1 MKLFSLFTVRI
12 ASTSL
17 IGSTIALSILAS
29 SALAETFQVSGNKSL
44 NTNNQFAYIDGHP
57 RMAVYDSNNSD
68 PDQNFDRLAGK
79 WGVLFRNRSTNMCI
93 NAYYN
98 RDGGAVSNWPC
109 DANDPAQNFDLLG
122 QGGNTVLLRKSNTNF
137 CLNVP
142 YHVNEG
148 QVNVW
153 TCNGGDPDQRFS
165 MGNADQRLV
174 IEGSGNGSGVLYPK
188 IPVTP
193 PVVVPQPKPSPVI
206 TSRVEFTT
214 PLYEAWIVSKKYE
227 GLVPHPQNVGH
238 SFIAIVRKKQKNV
251 VTFRDGVKISTSSP
265 QDDGNWDAYRTYGY
279 WPAGPAML
287 GIAGKV
293 ADGKCTSDPNPNSE
307 CQDTTK
313 ILNGV
318 SISNRGQAVRKAR
331 ISEARANWLINNPNF
346 GNVTGYTLDGIWLGS
361 GSPGNCVTYATL
373 QWKNITANQDNW
385 VPTNVYFSA
394 GKRFV
399 KSNPGDLVEY
409 INSKNQSTG
418 NQFIDNGNTWQ

>member
-1 MKLFSLFTVRI
+1 VKLFSLFAVRI

-44 NTNNQFAYIDGHP
+44 NTNNQFAPIDGHP
-57 RMAVYDSNNSD
+57 RMAVYESKNSD

-98 RDGGAVSNWPC
+98 YDRGAVSNWPC

-153 TCNGGDPDQRFS
+153 TCDTKDADQRFL
-165 MGNADQRLV
+165 MGNV
-174 IEGSGNGSGVLYPK
+174 TGSGGSGVLYPP
-188 IPVTP
+188 ITVTP
-193 PVVVPQPKPSPVI
+193 PITPPKQPVI
-206 TSRVEFTT
+206 QTFNFPSTT
-214 PLYEAWIVSKKYE
+214 LYEAWIVSRKYE
-227 GLVPHPQNVGH
+227 GLVPSFTNIGH
-238 SFIAIVRKKQKNV
+238 SFIAIVRKKQKTV
-251 VTFRDGVKISTSSP
+251 VTFRDGVKVSTSSP
-265 QDDGNWDAYRTYGY
+265 QDDGNWDVHRTYGY
-279 WPAGPAML
+279 WL
-287 GIAGKV
+287 GNGLGVIQTTYGCGLRDKKNV
-293 ADGKCTSDPNPNSE
+293 QDADCY
-307 CQDTTK
+307 DTK
-313 ILNGV
+313 DILNGI

-346 GNVTGYTLDGIWLGS
+346 GNVTGYTLDGVWFGS